1 MYLSNKDLE
10 LVLEFIDNLFISL
23 LLGFQMGQVHAKEAV
38 NEASDQI
45 PLDNIKAKV
54 VSVSVD
60 GVVRTKD
67 DLIMDT
73 VKDLFQVKIWIVED
87 NVMKGKKMEKASV

>member
-1 MYLSNKDLE
+1 
-10 LVLEFIDNLFISL
+10 
-23 LLGFQMGQVHAKEAV
+23 MGQVHAKEAL
-38 NEASDQI
+38 NDASDQI

-67 DLIMDT
+67 DVIMDT
-73 VKDLFQVKIWIVED
+73 VKDLFQVKLT
-87 NVMKGKKMEKASV
+87 NSLGAF